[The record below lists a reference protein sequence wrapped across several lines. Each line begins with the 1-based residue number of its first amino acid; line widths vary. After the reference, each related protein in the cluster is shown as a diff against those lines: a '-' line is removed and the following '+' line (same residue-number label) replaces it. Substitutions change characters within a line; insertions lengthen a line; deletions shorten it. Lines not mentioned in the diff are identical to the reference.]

1 MNIVNFTP
9 VTALTGGL
17 LIGLSVALFFIL
29 NGRMIGISGIASNFL
44 ISKDNRIDN
53 FLFLVGLILGP
64 FIYNLISGKEINISI
79 SNSLILLIT
88 AGAMVGFGT
97 RLSSGCTSGH
107 GISGIAS
114 NFLVS
119 KNNRIENFLFLVG
132 LILGPLIYNLILGK
146 EINISISNSLI
157 LLIVGGTLVGFG
169 TRLSS
174 GCTSG
179 HGISGISRFSLRSII
194 ATITFMIVGILTV
207 LITGIL

>member
-9 VTALTGGL
+9 VSALIGGL

-44 ISKDNRIDN
+44 
-53 FLFLVGLILGP
+53 
-64 FIYNLISGKEINISI
+64 
-79 SNSLILLIT
+79 
-88 AGAMVGFGT
+88 
-97 RLSSGCTSGH
+97 
-107 GISGIAS
+107 
-114 NFLVS
+114 VS
-119 KNNRIENFLFLVG
+119 KNNRVDNFLFLVG
-132 LILGPLIYNLILGK
+132 LILGPLIYSYTTGK
-146 EINISISNSLI
+146 EINISISSSLI
-157 LLIVGGTLVGFG
+157 LLIIGGALVGFG
-169 TRLSS
+169 TKLSS

>member
-9 VTALTGGL
+9 ITALTGGL

-44 ISKDNRIDN
+44 VSKNNRIDN
-53 FLFLVGLILGP
+53 FLFLIGLILGP
-64 FIYNLISGKEINISI
+64 LIYNLISGKEINISI
-79 SNSLILLIT
+79 SSSLILLI
-88 AGAMVGFGT
+88 
-97 RLSSGCTSGH
+97 
-107 GISGIAS
+107 I
-114 NFLVS
+114 
-119 KNNRIENFLFLVG
+119 
-132 LILGPLIYNLILGK
+132 
-146 EINISISNSLI
+146 
-157 LLIVGGTLVGFG
+157 GGTLVGFG

-194 ATITFMIVGILTV
+194 ATITFMLVGMLTV

>member
-9 VTALTGGL
+9 ISALTGGL

-29 NGRMIGISGIASNFL
+29 NGRMI
-44 ISKDNRIDN
+44 
-53 FLFLVGLILGP
+53 
-64 FIYNLISGKEINISI
+64 
-79 SNSLILLIT
+79 
-88 AGAMVGFGT
+88 
-97 RLSSGCTSGH
+97 

-132 LILGPLIYNLILGK
+132 LILGPLIYNLISGK
-146 EINISISNSLI
+146 EINISISSSLI
-157 LLIVGGTLVGFG
+157 LLIIGGTLVGFG
-169 TRLSS
+169 TRISG

-207 LITGIL
+207 LVTGIL